1 MFTAFLIWFFYSAFK
16 DDYKRNHGTTE
27 GYNEK
32 FIKWCLILLILTLL
46 PPQLTAFIILI
57 WLVYQVYLGYKGVD
71 AN

>member
-1 MFTAFLIWFFYSAFK
+1 MFWTFLIWFFYSGFK

>member
-1 MFTAFLIWFFYSAFK
+1 MFWIFLIWFFYSAFK

-27 GYNEK
+27 GYTEK
-32 FIKWCLILLILTLL
+32 FLKYCLLLALGIVL
-46 PPQLTAFIILI
+46 PLQLTAVIILI